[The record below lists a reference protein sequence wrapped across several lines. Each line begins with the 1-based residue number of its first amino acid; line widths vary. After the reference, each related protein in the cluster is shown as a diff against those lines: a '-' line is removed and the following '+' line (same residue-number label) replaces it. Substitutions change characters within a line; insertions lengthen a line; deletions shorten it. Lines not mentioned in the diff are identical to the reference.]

1 MSVVSRPDYSVGVWA
16 SNGDVAA
23 PTSEK
28 IEIGHI
34 VEKPLKEVMNWIQN
48 RQDRG
53 IVYLMQQGISE
64 WVSTETYPLNAYV
77 KRSGVI
83 YKAYTQNEDR
93 DPLSNPDIWKLAFDT
108 YGSAAA
114 VQLEV
119 DKIKNEE
126 GYLDLYVSKNNPVL
140 NSRAEGVSYVAA
152 EGVPTLTSDEYGYT
166 FKNHLLSGLFIAG
179 NDPVI
184 LKDGVEVARFSP
196 PLNSNENSKKVVTM
210 DILLDFIQTY
220 KVGDLYITTQNENPT
235 TRLGYGTWERYA
247 EGKALVGF
255 SSSTSNKIPEWVKTG
270 GGEFGEYSVELL
282 SEHSPPH
289 THYAVK
295 MGGDVSDLD
304 TVNNVFTNSHRT
316 QSDYNGYISGGA
328 LSSSIADSGKTS
340 NPINSNGLPLN
351 KATPHNN
358 VQPSIT
364 VYVWRRVS

>member
-16 SNGDVAA
+16 SNGDIAA

-64 WVSTETYPLNAYV
+64 WVSTETYPVNAYV

-83 YKAYTQNEDR
+83 YKAYAQNEDR

-119 DKIKNEE
+119 DKIKTEE

-179 NDPVI
+179 DDPII
-184 LKDGVEVARFSP
+184 LKDGIEVARFSEP
-196 PLNSNENSKKVVTM
+196 TSPTEENKKVVTM
-210 DILLDFIQTY
+210 DFLSSIVEQNNADHEKFTQDIAELQLDGLNNQNGYVKLPNGLTFQWGRSSGSNGTVVFPIQFSINCFFANATCIHNLNIGEANAAMTKIKELDKLYFTYTSGVESENNDVFNSANLDF
-220 KVGDLYITTQNENPT
+220 
-235 TRLGYGTWERYA
+235 
-247 EGKALVGF
+247 
-255 SSSTSNKIPEWVKTG
+255 
-270 GGEFGEYSVELL
+270 
-282 SEHSPPH
+282 
-289 THYAVK
+289 
-295 MGGDVSDLD
+295 
-304 TVNNVFTNSHRT
+304 
-316 QSDYNGYISGGA
+316 
-328 LSSSIADSGKTS
+328 
-340 NPINSNGLPLN
+340 
-351 KATPHNN
+351 
-358 VQPSIT
+358 
-364 VYVWRRVS
+364 VWFAIGI